1 MTDVQ
6 LLIAIV
12 TIGGTILGTVLTLR
26 SQEKQTA
33 KSSAIEFHRL
43 QKEIEETLWER
54 VKEELAD
61 RDVRL
66 DRQSKHIA
74 QLEALAAEQGALLMQ
89 HREQIKQLESDKNHW
104 RSRALEAEKAGRAR
118 Q

>member
-1 MTDVQ
+1 MTDIQ

-12 TIGGTILGTVLTLR
+12 TIAGTIMGTVLTLR

-33 KSSAIEFHRL
+33 RSSAIEFSRL
-43 QKEIEETLWER
+43 QKEIEGTLWER

-61 RDVRL
+61 RDARL

-89 HREQIKQLESDKNHW
+89 HREQIKQLELDRNHW
-104 RSRALEAEKAGRAR
+104 RTRAIEAERTGRAR